1 MSPACV
7 LRKQASVGAV
17 QCSHPRGVSS
27 SPDPNGSQPALWR
40 PWLSSS
46 RDGSERIPHSKLSC
60 PYSRSTCPCCLV
72 AAGKPQSFQ
81 HPVRLF
87 WPKSKSFDYLYSDG
101 VALLRNF
108 PIQATISFYEESDC
122 EDDDEYEEDWE
133 EDGNSEVCLKQL
145 SHSTHYN

>member
-1 MSPACV
+1 MHFEILYC
-7 LRKQASVGAV
+7 QT
-17 QCSHPRGVSS
+17 HPIVNKS
-27 SPDPNGSQPALWR
+27 LFF
-40 PWLSSS
+40 LS
-46 RDGSERIPHSKLSC
+46 KN
-60 PYSRSTCPCCLV
+60 
-72 AAGKPQSFQ
+72 
-81 HPVRLF
+81 RLF